1 VSGIPAGWIYAL
13 TTPSL
18 PGVCKIGRTTRD
30 PITRAREL
38 GGYAGATAEYAVVAH
53 AAVSDAVACETQAHR
68 MLRHCRRKG
77 TELFDIT
84 PGRARA
90 VIFAVARSG
99 ARPTRRSS
107 PRRRSFGRRF
117 TRRGS
122 RNGYRRFCAAGLVG
136 LAVLYF
142 FFVFP
147 HP

>member
-1 VSGIPAGWIYAL
+1 MSAGWIYAL
-13 TTPSL
+13 ASPSL
-18 PGVCKIGRTTRD
+18 PNVIKIGRTTRD
-30 PITRAREL
+30 PVTRAREL
-38 GGYAGATAEYAVVAH
+38 GGYAGATADYVVVAH
-53 AAVSDAVACETQAHR
+53 AAVSNAVASETHAHR

-77 TELFDIT
+77 TELFDVS
-84 PGRARA
+84 PERARA
-90 VIFAVARSG
+90 VIFAVARST
-99 ARPTRRSS
+99 ARHARRPS

-122 RNGYRRFCAAGLVG
+122 RIGYRRFCAAGLVG